1 MTQKRSDENMAT
13 PFLKV
18 YDAFLARITAD
29 EWTLEEELAI
39 VERDWQELLKMAI
52 ARFKYPRVS
61 LEFEE
66 VSAADIEDSA
76 PQLKIYQF
84 KNDLTNAEIQVLA
97 TIMKHEWI
105 RRCVASWEH
114 IGTLYTSKDFSAA
127 NHLDKLNDLESNV
140 RREVDEAI
148 DIYDKSRGNVPA
160 TIFRQLA
167 GKRQSY

>member
-1 MTQKRSDENMAT
+1 MAT

-66 VSAADIEDSA
+66 VNAADEENT

-84 KNDLTNAEIQVLA
+84 KDDLTNDEIQLLA
-97 TIMKHEWI
+97 MYMKHEWI
-105 RRCVASWEH
+105 KRCVASWEH
-114 IGTLYTSKDFSAA
+114 IGQLYTSKDFSAA
-127 NHLDKLNDLESNV
+127 NHLDKLNDLEYNV
-140 RREVDEAI
+140 RIEVEEQQ
-148 DIYDKSRGNVPA
+148 DIYDRSRGKSPA
-160 TIFRQLA
+160 AIFRRLA
-167 GKRQSY
+167 GKRQSI

>member
-1 MTQKRSDENMAT
+1 MAT

-66 VSAADIEDSA
+66 VNAADTDEDS
-76 PQLKIYQF
+76 PLLKIYQF
-84 KNDLTNAEIQVLA
+84 SNDLTNAEIQMLA
-97 TIMKHEWI
+97 TYMKHEWI
-105 RRCVASWEH
+105 KRCVASWEH
-114 IGTLYTSKDFSAA
+114 IGQLYTSKDFSAA
-127 NHLDKLNDLESNV
+127 NHLDKLNELEARV
-140 RREVDEAI
+140 ALECEEAK
-148 DIYDKSRGNVPA
+148 DNYDKSRGYAPSA
-160 TIFRQLA
+160 IFRKLA
-167 GKRQSY
+167 GKNKFS

>member
-1 MTQKRSDENMAT
+1 MAT

-66 VSAADIEDSA
+66 VSAADSQEDA

-84 KNDLTNAEIQVLA
+84 KEDITNAEIQVLA
-97 TIMKHEWI
+97 TYMKHEWI
-105 RRCVASWEH
+105 KRCVASWEH
-114 IGTLYTSKDFSAA
+114 IGQLYTSKDFSAA
-127 NHLDKLNDLESNV
+127 NHLDKLNDMEARVALECESAK
-140 RREVDEAI
+140 D
-148 DIYDKSRGNVPA
+148 DYDKSRGYAPA
-160 TIFRQLA
+160 DIFRKLA
-167 GKRQSY
+167 GKKQYI